1 MSDIDHA
8 AVYRGVRVRVAA
20 LVCELPEETLDVI
33 APATPE
39 WRVRD
44 VVAHLAGATAD
55 IVSGNLADVASD
67 EWTGA
72 QVDARRGIP
81 IGEVLDEWARCSAIV
96 EPMIAKFDPL
106 MRAMLL
112 TDAVTHEH
120 DVRGALGVPGERDS
134 DAIAYAFRG
143 IAGGIGSQRG
153 DTGALRITRSI
164 LEVLETDDA
173 GFSRADALDVVA
185 GLHFLFSGWLLRR
198 GPIVDSRGIDGKP
211 LTAAT
216 LERTT
221 RRLLA
226 GAAAELQQRASKPR

>member
-1 MSDIDHA
+1 MRASPNPPPSSAATSARRRGGTQPDPLSVDDIMQA
-8 AVYRGVRVRVAA
+8 ALTLTERSGLDALTIKSVADELGITSPGVYHYVGGKQELIDRLCERVTRTIDVSTDADERWQDRIVTIMLRMDDAFARYPGVAA
-20 LVCELPEETLDVI
+20 RALSFTGP
-33 APATPE
+33 AP
-39 WRVRD
+39 
-44 VVAHLAGATAD
+44 
-55 IVSGNLADVASD
+55 
-67 EWTGA
+67 
-72 QVDARRGIP
+72 
-81 IGEVLDEWARCSAIV
+81 
-96 EPMIAKFDPL
+96 
-106 MRAMLL
+106 
-112 TDAVTHEH
+112 
-120 DVRGALGVPGERDS
+120 GAL
-134 DAIAYAFRG
+134 
-143 IAGGIGSQRG
+143 Q
-153 DTGALRITRSI
+153 ITRSI